1 VERIERRLG
10 KPDPVPP
17 VAAAAAKGD
26 TGHSQTSSAP
36 VAPAANEEPATPAE
50 VAADKGGEEPEPRAE
65 TEAPAIDVSFDQL
78 QKVWPGLFGSL
89 RDVLGARRWAF
100 FREAVP
106 AAVEGNVI
114 VLEVPHGFHLQSLQE
129 DDAVAAIVATRAGD
143 LLGGPV
149 RVRFGLRESGD
160 DGDGDQTIDMNQLEE
175 RPAATTDPT
184 SLLASELGA
193 EVIEE

>member
-1 VERIERRLG
+1 
-10 KPDPVPP
+10 
-17 VAAAAAKGD
+17 
-26 TGHSQTSSAP
+26 
-36 VAPAANEEPATPAE
+36 
-50 VAADKGGEEPEPRAE
+50 
-65 TEAPAIDVSFDQL
+65 
-78 QKVWPGLFGSL
+78 
-89 RDVLGARRWAF
+89 
-100 FREAVP
+100 
-106 AAVEGNVI
+106 

-160 DGDGDQTIDMNQLEE
+160 DGDGDQTFDKNQLEE

>member
-1 VERIERRLG
+1 M
-10 KPDPVPP
+10 
-17 VAAAAAKGD
+17 
-26 TGHSQTSSAP
+26 
-36 VAPAANEEPATPAE
+36 
-50 VAADKGGEEPEPRAE
+50 
-65 TEAPAIDVSFDQL
+65 EAPAIDVSFDQL

-149 RVRFGLRESGD
+149 QVRFGLREGVD
-160 DGDGDQTIDMNQLEE
+160 DGDGDQTIDMSQLEE
-175 RPAATTDPT
+175 RPEATADPT